1 MKRFQY
7 SLDTVLDYKNQV
19 LDNLKTE
26 HAAITQ
32 SVNQKREDINRLH
45 GQLNGYHSD
54 FDQTK
59 TSGATIENYRLFD
72 MCIGRM
78 EQIIDEEKERLKV
91 LRRQEE
97 DKKKQ
102 VITAKVDTSKFEKLK
117 DKKLKE
123 YQKAV
128 AKADETFIEEFIIGN
143 TLRVRPQHRG

>member
-1 MKRFQY
+1 MKQFQY
-7 SLDTVLDYKNQV
+7 RLETVLDYKTQV

-26 HAAITQ
+26 HAVILQ
-32 SVNQKREDINRLH
+32 NVNRKREEIRGLNRELA
-45 GQLNGYHSD
+45 GFQQE
-54 FDQTK
+54 FDRTK
-59 TSGATIENYRLFD
+59 EEGATIENYRLFD

-102 VITAKVDTSKFEKLK
+102 VITAKVDTSKVEKLK

>member
-7 SLDTVLDYKNQV
+7 NLDTVLDYKNQV

-59 TSGATIENYRLFD
+59 TSGATIENYRLYS
-72 MCIGRM
+72 MCIDRM
-78 EQIIDEEKERLKV
+78 EQMIKEENKRLAVLEEK
-91 LRRQEE
+91 QE
-97 DKKKQ
+97 KKKNE
-102 VITAKVDTSKFEKLK
+102 VVEARVDTSKFEKLK
-117 DKKLKE
+117 DKKLVEYRKAELKE
-123 YQKAV
+123 
-128 AKADETFIEEFIIGN
+128 EESFIEERALRIIS
-143 TLRVRPQHRG
+143 VKQI